1 MNMPT
6 MQNPN
11 DVYSYY
17 PTNLYQ
23 PFSTFDDHNQWGST
37 DTSGALPPGSM
48 PYHPQMYTPS
58 PLDIPRSPFDYPPPP
73 HHAYPH
79 YHHGFPPSSFA
90 APPPSGTSAFDMPWN
105 PHNLP
110 MQQMPVAPQQQMT
123 PIGGGLASNKK
134 PSAYDEYPS
143 GGVGDMLAQHIG
155 SVHIGGSHTNDD
167 AHNYDNEAND
177 SSQHVNSLASQD
189 QQQHYQTTNNHHSLS
204 SRPFKAQPSSNG
216 PKSYA
221 SVVSADTINPNSNK
235 STPSVSNVPA
245 RSFVQSSFAAA
256 AAPNERNNAPSS
268 YSNDPSSSRSNTNPR
283 GNNYSENARNGA
295 SGYNNARNQQQSS
308 SSSSGGGLLNWTN
321 TNSPSNSRGNHS
333 SSTTYYN
340 SNSSNYYDR
349 SSYSQEQPSAGTS
362 TSNRRQN
369 ANYQQNYPP
378 SRTNNNVS
386 NGGGSEAG
394 GQQPLTPA
402 NHQLLDTLKR
412 NHDYNP
418 KDLNTNPK
426 GARFFVIKSVSARD
440 REANHDPCVLAHV

>member
-1 MNMPT
+1 

-79 YHHGFPPSSFA
+79 YHPGFAPSSFA
-90 APPPSGTSAFDMPWN
+90 GPPSSGASPFDMPWN

-110 MQQMPVAPQQQMT
+110 MQQMPVAAQQQMT
-123 PIGGGLASNKK
+123 PIGGGLTSNKK

-155 SVHIGGSHTNDD
+155 SVHIGGSHANDD

-177 SSQHVNSLASQD
+177 GSQHVNSLASQD
-189 QQQHYQTTNNHHSLS
+189 QQQHYQTTNNHLSLS
-204 SRPFKAQPSSNG
+204 SRPFKAQSSSNG

-221 SVVSADTINPNSNK
+221 SVVSADTINPNSNR

-245 RSFVQSSFAAA
+245 RSFVQSSGAAA
-256 AAPNERNNAPSS
+256 NERNNASS
-268 YSNDPSSSRSNTNPR
+268 NFSNDPSSSRSNTNSR
-283 GNNYSENARNGA
+283 GNNNQNNYSEHTRNGA
-295 SGYNNARNQQQSS
+295 SGYNNARNQQQPPSS
-308 SSSSGGGLLNWTN
+308 ASGGGGLLNWTN

-340 SNSSNYYDR
+340 SSSANYYDR
-349 SSYSQEQPSAGTS
+349 SSYPQEQTSGTS
-362 TSNRRQN
+362 NNNNTGHNRRQN

-378 SRTNNNVS
+378 SRTSNNMS
-386 NGGGSEAG
+386 NGSGSTA
-394 GQQPLTPA
+394 GQQPMTPA

-412 NHDYNP
+412 NHEYNP

-426 GARFFVIKSVSARD
+426 GARFFVIKSVSAR
-440 REANHDPCVLAHV
+440 